1 MAIAAAAVNNFKTYT
16 KVVGLTTDTVY
27 TAPAGYVGV
36 FLLAQCANIGTGT
49 QYISWYHN
57 RVSSGSTTST
67 EIVRNFYIPAG
78 DTANLL
84 PGKLVLETGD
94 YITVSGSASTS
105 PAQLKFITSI
115 LETSNQ

>member
-36 FLLAQCANIGTGT
+36 FLLAQCANISDST
-49 QYISWYHN
+49 QTFTCYHN
-57 RVSSGSTTST
+57 RVSSGSTVTT
-67 EIVRNFYIPAG
+67 EIVKDFSIPPNDA
-78 DTANLL
+78 TSLL
-84 PGKLVLETGD
+84 TGRLILETGD
-94 YITVSGSASTS
+94 YLTISGSASTT
-105 PAQLKFITSI
+105 PAKLKFITSI

>member
-36 FLLAQCANIGTGT
+36 FLLAQCSNISTST
-49 QYISWYHN
+49 QTITCNHN
-57 RVSSGSTTST
+57 RVSSGVPVVT
-67 EIVRNFYIPAG
+67 EIVKDFSIPPNDA
-78 DTANLL
+78 ANLL
-84 PGKLVLETGD
+84 NGRLILETGD
-94 YITVSGSASTS
+94 FLTISGSASDT
-105 PAQLKFITSI
+105 PAKIKFIASV

>member
-16 KVVGLTTDTVY
+16 KVVGVTTDTVY

-36 FLLAQCANIGTGT
+36 FLLAQCANISTST
-49 QYISWYHN
+49 QSISWYHN
-57 RVSSGSTTST
+57 RVSSGSTVST
-67 EIVRNFYIPAG
+67 EIVKDFYIPAN
-78 DTANLL
+78 DTVNLL

-94 YITVSGSASTS
+94 FITISGSASTT
-105 PAQLKFITSI
+105 PAKLKFITSV